1 MNKKL
6 ITTNPDIINYDFYNP
21 NNIHVIDEENI
32 RFDAEF
38 FNVPYEPIP
47 EYKYNNYKKIVCYNR
62 YENDKLFFC

>member
-21 NNIHVIDEENI
+21 NNIQVIDGENI
-32 RFDAEF
+32 RFDAKF

-47 EYKYNNYKKIVCYNR
+47 EMIYNKYTLSDWVDVVF
-62 YENDKLFFC
+62 ELQ